1 LTWRTAAWVKDKTWH
16 PSQQVKPL
24 KDGRLEMSLKV
35 ADNEELIGWILSF
48 GGGVRV
54 AQPDALRQK
63 VKEEAK
69 NIIAS

>member
-1 LTWRTAAWVKDKTWH
+1 
-16 PSQQVKPL
+16 
-24 KDGRLEMSLKV
+24 LKV